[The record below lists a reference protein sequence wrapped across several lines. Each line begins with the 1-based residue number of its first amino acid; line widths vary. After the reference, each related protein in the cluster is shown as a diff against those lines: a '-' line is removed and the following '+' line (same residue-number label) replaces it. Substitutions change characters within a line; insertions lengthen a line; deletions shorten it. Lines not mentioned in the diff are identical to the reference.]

1 MADHA
6 LSPEGT
12 YQDQAP
18 VLDGVT
24 PSTTQVPEGVNAETF
39 PALMDLRRMLPA
51 ERFRRQTTLAKVV
64 DGLPEDL
71 KTAATGGEALDMTN
85 VTSAD
90 LDALAEM
97 FTRIQDAVLDAAADR
112 EAMTEWLMDQEDPMQ
127 GVMYGFTRVQG
138 FLGN

>member
-24 PSTTQVPEGVNAETF
+24 QSTTQVPEGVNAETF

-51 ERFRRQTTLAKVV
+51 ERFRRQTALAKVV

>member
-51 ERFRRQTTLAKVV
+51 ERFRRQTALAKVV

>member
-24 PSTTQVPEGVNAETF
+24 PSTTQVPGGVNAETF

-51 ERFRRQTTLAKVV
+51 ERFRRQTALAKVV